1 MHDDA
6 RLNQELADA
15 EVELAGADMPTL
27 AAAVKAARLRLFGPL
42 VPLAIGDAALA
53 DEPTQLVLSVM

>member
-27 AAAVKAARLRLFGPL
+27 AAAVKTARARLFGPL
-42 VPLAIGDAALA
+42 LPLALGDAALT
-53 DEPTQLVLSVM
+53 DEPSQLMLAVK